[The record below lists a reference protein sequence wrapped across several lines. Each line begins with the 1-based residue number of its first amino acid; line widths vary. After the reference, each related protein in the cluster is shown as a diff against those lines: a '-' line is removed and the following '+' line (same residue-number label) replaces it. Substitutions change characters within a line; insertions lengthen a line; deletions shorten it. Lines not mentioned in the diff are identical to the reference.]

1 MTKQQI
7 EGLVCTYGWPCEQA
21 LRVMWCESGG
31 KPYAI
36 GRGANYGLF
45 QINQVHAPRIP
56 DFSTAWMDPA
66 KNIEWAYA
74 LWARQGWKP
83 WACKPY

>member
-1 MTKQQI
+1 
-7 EGLVCTYGWPCEQA
+7 VCTYGWSCEQA

-31 KPYAI
+31 KPWTI
-36 GRGANYGLF
+36 GRGVNYGLF
-45 QINQVHAPRIP
+45 QVNQIHARRIP
-56 DFSTAWMDPA
+56 DFWTAWMDAA
-66 KNIEWAYA
+66 KNTHWAYA